1 MNYNTIRVSIDER
14 GVATLLLNRPQRH
27 NAMNDELIREVT
39 DAAIELDNNPAVRA
53 VVLTGAG
60 ESFCAG
66 GDLKWMQGIFDASR
80 AERVEDSAR
89 LARR

>member
-39 DAAIELDNNPAVRA
+39 DAAI
-53 VVLTGAG
+53 
-60 ESFCAG
+60 
-66 GDLKWMQGIFDASR
+66 
-80 AERVEDSAR
+80 
-89 LARR
+89 